1 MEIDKEEKLKEEA
14 REISIKE
21 GSAYAVSEGLG
32 IRAVT
37 PYLLAVGKTS
47 ANINFYVGLLSS
59 LPSLFGNFIQL
70 LSARLIEKNSRKKI
84 VSISV
89 AVQAL
94 IWLAMIIPGFLY
106 FYLGKDSSYSALLV
120 VIIYTLLVV
129 AGSFAGPAWN
139 SWMGAIAPPVEKRAS
154 FFGKRNKII
163 GTVSLLVGL
172 LGSFI
177 LDYFEKTNIFVAF
190 IILFGVS
197 FVFRLRSAYL
207 FKKQYEP
214 KLELKEDYYFS
225 FFSFIKRMRSNNFG
239 KFTLFVAMFSGAV
252 AIASPFFAVYMLTD
266 LKLNYTFYMI
276 IILASS
282 LSSLLSMPLW
292 GKIIDGFGAV
302 KVMKFAGLLA
312 SLLPLFWL
320 PSLLISDLNM
330 VLFFLVV
337 VELISGFVW
346 GGFNLAVSNFIF
358 SVVSKERIG
367 LCSSYYNMINAFFIF
382 FCATAGGYLAS
393 INYGFAMP
401 SVFVVFILSSF
412 FRLTIYFSALP
423 KIKEVGQFLEGSVGS
438 EIRKDL
444 VDKKK
449 HAEER
454 LRHVLNLRFSRP
466 KDIQ

>member
-1 MEIDKEEKLKEEA
+1 MGVDKEEKLKEEA

-37 PYLLAVGKTS
+37 PYLLAVGRAS
-47 ANINFYVGLLSS
+47 PNINFYVGLLSS
-59 LPSLFGNFIQL
+59 IPSLFGNFVQL
-70 LSARLIEKNSRKKI
+70 LAARLIEKYSRKKI
-84 VSISV
+84 ISISV

-94 IWLAMIIPGFLY
+94 MWLAMIIPGLLY
-106 FYLGKDSSYSALLV
+106 FYLGKDSSYSSLLV

-129 AGSFAGPAWN
+129 AGSFAGPAWS
-139 SWMGAIAPPVEKRAS
+139 SWMGAIAPSVEKRAS

-163 GTVSLLVGL
+163 GAISLIIGL

-177 LDYFEKTNIFVAF
+177 LDYFEKTNIFIAF
-190 IILFGVS
+190 IILFGLS
-197 FVFRLRSAYL
+197 FVFRMRSAYL

-302 KVMKFAGLLA
+302 KVMKFTGLFAALVP
-312 SLLPLFWL
+312 LLWL
-320 PSLLISDLNM
+320 PSFFIGQESILLFLIM
-330 VLFFLVV
+330 IELF
-337 VELISGFVW
+337 SGFIW

-367 LCSSYYNMINAFFIF
+367 LCTSYYNMINAVFVF
-382 FCATAGGYLAS
+382 FCASAGAYLAS
-393 INYGFAMP
+393 INYGLSVP
-401 SVFVVFILSSF
+401 SIFIVFVVSSF